1 MKGWLSETIDFAM
14 WVWRELHRTDLGDDT
29 HYPNGLR
36 KWSDFPLISRMSL
49 IISLIA
55 LAVNCLTPLLR

>member
-1 MKGWLSETIDFAM
+1 MRKWLADTIDFIA
-14 WVWRELHRTDLGDDT
+14 WFWAELHRTDLGDDT

-36 KWSDFPLISRMSL
+36 KWSDFPLGSRLSL

-55 LAVNCLTPLLR
+55 LAVNCLTLLLK